1 MPKKGQLICWITKKF
16 KNGQK
21 KRPTYVSKD
30 NLKELKRYGLGYI
43 FINYVSSK
51 GLIAKIYKELSKLQ

>member
-1 MPKKGQLICWITKKF
+1 MLDQKKVLKWT
-16 KNGQK
+16 K

-51 GLIAKIYKELSKLQ
+51 RLIAKIYKELSKLSKKK